1 MTPLAR
7 PAVIVL
13 SFMALWVTA
22 GVSHAQI
29 VPYKASGT
37 GVYTP
42 STGDYSG
49 PGVATHMGQLTY
61 VGNVAVFPTSNPLV
75 FDFQS
80 TVDQETI
87 GATGDKIFFS
97 FSGQVEL
104 IPLDDVFT
112 TFSAV
117 WSGEFVVEGG
127 TGRFARVGPA
137 DEPLQVVA
145 TNDPFTIADPEWTY
159 TWTVDGKIKLH

>member
-7 PAVIVL
+7 RAMIVL

-22 GVSHAQI
+22 GGSHAQI

-42 STGDYSG
+42 SKGDYSG
-49 PGVATHMGQLTY
+49 QGVATHMGRLTY

-87 GATGDKIFFS
+87 GANGDKIFFS

-104 IPLDDVFT
+104 IPLDGTHFT
-112 TFSAV
+112 AV

-127 TGRFARVGPA
+127 TGRFANVGPA

-145 TNDPFTIADPEWTY
+145 TNDPFTFADPEWTY
-159 TWTVDGKIKLH
+159 TWTVDGRIKLH